1 MNTEQEKLRTLSTDE
16 LDQVSGGFSVEAF
29 GYHVGADVVNYGQG
43 DILHV
48 SWGSGGSYNFREFQ
62 LCAQ

>member
-1 MNTEQEKLRTLSTDE
+1 MNSEQHTLRTLSSDE
-16 LDQVSGGFSVEAF
+16 LEQVSGGWSVEAF

-48 SWGSGGSYNFREFQ
+48 SWGSGSDYNFKEFQ